1 MRRLT
6 DGERDT
12 LAELER
18 DAYDM
23 ADATTEIELADIEE
37 SYRRVCEEAADQQYQ
52 TEGE

>member
-1 MRRLT
+1 VRRLT

-23 ADATTEIELADIEE
+23 ADATTEVELAEIEE
-37 SYRRVCEEAADQQYQ
+37 SYRRVCEEAADQQHQ